1 MVSWCNVGFADA
13 QQEYIDRYLSDRKL
27 DLIEGIWF
35 VDETPNVIWKEGN
48 SYRRQSLSNKNLRC
62 GMRGKISRSGKNY
75 FETSIP
81 VKDNCK
87 VITTCQLQYSDITEF
102 AGTAAANCR
111 NGESG
116 VLDMI
121 RMWPDDIS
129 SHNAKFG
136 GSSGGDSELSF
147 TIADKKEQCKAI
159 GFKPE
164 TEKFADCVLRLVELD
179 IKKQVN
185 SPAVTSMSSGNQQ
198 LATELKRQNN
208 MRQSQFLMDLSQQLL
223 NPSSPA
229 STMST
234 SSCTIRGGTIKTINC
249 W

>member
-1 MVSWCNVGFADA
+1 
-13 QQEYIDRYLSDRKL
+13 
-27 DLIEGIWF
+27 
-35 VDETPNVIWKEGN
+35 
-48 SYRRQSLSNKNLRC
+48 
-62 GMRGKISRSGKNY
+62 
-75 FETSIP
+75 
-81 VKDNCK
+81 
-87 VITTCQLQYSDITEF
+87 
-102 AGTAAANCR
+102 
-111 NGESG
+111 
-116 VLDMI
+116 
-121 RMWPDDIS
+121 
-129 SHNAKFG
+129 
-136 GSSGGDSELSF
+136 
-147 TIADKKEQCKAI
+147 
-159 GFKPE
+159 
-164 TEKFADCVLRLVELD
+164 VLRLVELD